1 MYITSCYVL
10 LYRYTQGNRLHHFTT
25 FVGFGVDDG
34 RLGSLGELRPSFT
47 IMITIYWEM
56 FLKLG
61 QFPGWVECDRSSLW
75 FSHIRCLVFIL
86 WLLVVMDDLTILRK
100 DGCCPDTCS
109 VLGAL
114 GQVLSGLTNSFLMFL
129 DIRNFGV
136 FPVYSIWQ
144 GLIFSY

>member
-10 LYRYTQGNRLHHFTT
+10 LYRYPQGNRLHHFST
-25 FVGFGVDDG
+25 FVGFGVEDG
-34 RLGSLGELRPSFT
+34 GLGSLGELRPSFT

-86 WLLVVMDDLTILRK
+86 WLLMSLEYLTMLRK
-100 DGCCPDTCS
+100 DG
-109 VLGAL
+109 G
-114 GQVLSGLTNSFLMFL
+114 
-129 DIRNFGV
+129 
-136 FPVYSIWQ
+136 
-144 GLIFSY
+144 